1 MAAPNSRQTLIEYA
15 LRQLGAPVVD
25 VNIDWQQCE
34 DRLDDALQY
43 FSERHFDGVEKAYF
57 LYPVTA
63 QDITNE
69 YINTDNL
76 GPVNGFGGDGPT
88 GRDIVSVVKIFQFGP
103 FSNISMF
110 DVRYQMALTDYFGI
124 NTNLMSSRNMGLA
137 QYDSTKRYINMIQDM
152 FQPEKT
158 VRFSKVTNKLHIEM
172 NWKQELINNA
182 NIMIEAY
189 VLLDPEKFTE
199 IYNDRLLK
207 KYITALIKR
216 QWAMNM
222 SKFGGVQLPGGVT
235 LRGPELYA
243 EAQQEIMQ
251 IEQQVQ
257 LEYELPIN
265 FMVG

>member
-1 MAAPNSRQTLIEYA
+1 MASPNSRQTLIEYS

-25 VNIDWQQCE
+25 INVDWEQCE

-43 FSERHFDGVEKAYF
+43 FSERHFDGVEKAFF
-57 LYPVTA
+57 LYELTQ
-63 QDITNE
+63 QDVNNE
-69 YINTDNL
+69 YIDTDNL

-88 GRDIVSVVKIFQFGP
+88 GKDIVTIVKLFQFGP

-137 QYDSTKRYINMIQDM
+137 QYDSTKRYINLIQDL

-158 VRFSKVTNKLHIEM
+158 IRFSKVTNKLHVEM
-172 NWKQELINNA
+172 NWKQEVPVGSK
-182 NIMIEAY
+182 IMIEAY
-189 VLLDPEKFTE
+189 VALDPNKFTE

-207 KYITALIKR
+207 KYVTALIKR

-222 SKFGGVQLPGGVT
+222 SKFGGIQLPGGVS

-243 EAQQEIMQ
+243 EAANEIML

-265 FMVG
+265 FMMG

>member
-1 MAAPNSRQTLIEYA
+1 MAAPNSRQTLIEYS
-15 LRQLGAPVVD
+15 LRQLGHPVVD
-25 VNIDWQQCE
+25 INVDWEQCE

-57 LYPVTA
+57 LYELTE
-63 QDITNE
+63 QDIENQ
-69 YINTDNL
+69 YVDTDNL

-88 GRDIVSVVKIFQFGP
+88 GKDIVSVLKLFQFGP

-137 QYDSTKRYINMIQDM
+137 QYDSTKRYINMIQDL

-158 VRFSKVTNKLHIEM
+158 LRFSKVTNKLHIEM
-172 NWKQELINNA
+172 NWRQEVAAGAKL
-182 NIMIEAY
+182 MIEAY
-189 VLLDPEKFTE
+189 VILDPNKFTE

-207 KYITALIKR
+207 KYLTALIKK
-216 QWAMNM
+216 QWGMNM
-222 SKFGGVQLPGGVT
+222 SKFNGVQLPGGVT
-235 LRGPELYA
+235 LRGGEIVA
-243 EAQQEIMQ
+243 EAINEIAA

>member
-1 MAAPNSRQTLIEYA
+1 MASPNSRQTLIEYC

-25 VNIDWQQCE
+25 INVDWQQCE

-43 FSERHFDGVEKAYF
+43 FLERHFDGVEKAYF
-57 LYPVTA
+57 MYPVTET
-63 QDITNE
+63 DINNE
-69 YINTDNL
+69 YIDTDNL

-88 GRDIVSVVKIFQFGP
+88 GKDIVSVVKLFQFGP
-103 FSNISMF
+103 FSNINMF
-110 DVRYQMALTDYFGI
+110 DIRYQMALTDYFGI

-137 QYDSTKRYINMIQDM
+137 QYDSTKRYINMIQDL

-158 VRFSKVTNKLHIEM
+158 IRFSKVTNKLHVEM
-172 NWKQELINNA
+172 NWKQELQPGA
-182 NIMIEAY
+182 NICIEAY
-189 VLLDPEKFTE
+189 VALDPNKFTE

-207 KYITALIKR
+207 KYLTALIKR
-216 QWAMNM
+216 QWGMNM

-235 LRGPELYA
+235 LRGPEIVA
-243 EAQQEIMQ
+243 ESQVEIAQIEAQ
-251 IEQQVQ
+251 VL

>member
-15 LRQLGAPVVD
+15 LRQLGHPVVD
-25 VNIDWQQCE
+25 INVDWEQCE

-57 LYPVTA
+57 LYTPTQ
-63 QDITNE
+63 QDVENE
-69 YINTDNL
+69 YISTDDL

-88 GRDIVSVVKIFQFGP
+88 GKDIVSITKLFQFGP

-137 QYDSTKRYINMIQDM
+137 QYDSTKRYINMIQDL

-158 VRFSKVTNKLHIEM
+158 LRFSKVTNKLHIEM
-172 NWKQELINNA
+172 NWKQELAA
-182 NIMIEAY
+182 NQKIVIEAY
-189 VLLDPEKFTE
+189 VVLNPDKFTE

-207 KYITALIKR
+207 RYVTALIKR
-216 QWAMNM
+216 QWGMNM
-222 SKFGGVQLPGGVT
+222 SKFNGVQLPGGVT
-235 LRGPELYA
+235 LRGA
-243 EAQQEIMQ
+243 EIVSEAREEIML

-265 FMVG
+265 FMIG